1 MMRAYVDT
9 NILVDLVLS
18 RQEFLPDAQ
27 RVFAIGYAGEA
38 QLVVSALSFVNTV
51 YLGRKYKF
59 PMDDVL
65 SKLRMIA
72 DFVDVADLSGQN
84 VVDMLNSGWR
94 DYEDATQH
102 RSAID
107 EQADCIVTR
116 NKKDFKASTLPVPP
130 DVARFTFASSAIPW
144 RTTLRNRFFSPIN
157 VHCLV

>member
-1 MMRAYVDT
+1 MRAYVDT

-27 RVFAIGYAGEA
+27 RVFALGYAGEA

-84 VVDMLNSGWR
+84 VVDMLTSGWR

-116 NKKDFKASTLPVPP
+116 NKKDFKASTLPVLTP
-130 DVARFTFASSAIPW
+130 
-144 RTTLRNRFFSPIN
+144 LEFFNKMDSK
-157 VHCLV
+157 

>member
-1 MMRAYVDT
+1 MMRAYIDT

-18 RQEFLPDAQ
+18 RHEFLADAQ

-84 VVDMLNSGWR
+84 VVDMLTSGWR

-116 NKKDFKASTLPVPP
+116 NKKDFKASTLPVLTP
-130 DVARFTFASSAIPW
+130 
-144 RTTLRNRFFSPIN
+144 LEFFNKMDSK
-157 VHCLV
+157 

>member
-1 MMRAYVDT
+1 MRAYVDT

-27 RVFAIGYAGEA
+27 RVFALGYAGEA

-59 PMDDVL
+59 PMGDVL

-84 VVDMLNSGWR
+84 VVDMLTSGWR

-107 EQADCIVTR
+107 EQADFIVTR
-116 NKKDFKASTLPVPP
+116 NKKDFKASTLPVLTPLE
-130 DVARFTFASSAIPW
+130 FF
-144 RTTLRNRFFSPIN
+144 NRIDSK
-157 VHCLV
+157 

>member
-1 MMRAYVDT
+1 MRAYVDT

-84 VVDMLNSGWR
+84 VVDMLTSGWR

-116 NKKDFKASTLPVPP
+116 NKKDFKASTLPVLTPLE
-130 DVARFTFASSAIPW
+130 FF
-144 RTTLRNRFFSPIN
+144 NRID
-157 VHCLV
+157 

>member
-1 MMRAYVDT
+1 MRAYVDT

-72 DFVDVADLSGQN
+72 DFVDVSDLSGQN

-116 NKKDFKASTLPVPP
+116 NKKDFKASTLPVLTPL
-130 DVARFTFASSAIPW
+130 DFF
-144 RTTLRNRFFSPIN
+144 NRIDSK
-157 VHCLV
+157 

>member
-1 MMRAYVDT
+1 MRAYVDT

-18 RQEFLPDAQ
+18 RQEFLPNAQ

-72 DFVDVADLSGQN
+72 DFVDVSDLSGQN

-116 NKKDFKASTLPVPP
+116 NKKDFKASTLPVLTPLE
-130 DVARFTFASSAIPW
+130 FF
-144 RTTLRNRFFSPIN
+144 NRIDSK
-157 VHCLV
+157 

>member
-18 RQEFLPDAQ
+18 RQEFLPNAQ

-72 DFVDVADLSGQN
+72 DFVDVSDLSGQN

-116 NKKDFKASTLPVPP
+116 NKKDFKASTLPVLTPLE
-130 DVARFTFASSAIPW
+130 FF
-144 RTTLRNRFFSPIN
+144 NRIDSK
-157 VHCLV
+157 

>member
-1 MMRAYVDT
+1 MRAYVDT
-9 NILVDLVLS
+9 NILVDLVLA

-72 DFVDVADLSGQN
+72 DFVDVSDLSGQN

-116 NKKDFKASTLPVPP
+116 NKKDFKASTLPVLTPLE
-130 DVARFTFASSAIPW
+130 FF
-144 RTTLRNRFFSPIN
+144 NRIDSK
-157 VHCLV
+157 

>member
-72 DFVDVADLSGQN
+72 DFVDVSDLSGQN

-116 NKKDFKASTLPVPP
+116 NKKDFKASTLPVLTPLE
-130 DVARFTFASSAIPW
+130 FF
-144 RTTLRNRFFSPIN
+144 NRIDSK
-157 VHCLV
+157 

>member
-1 MMRAYVDT
+1 MRAYVDT

-84 VVDMLNSGWR
+84 VVDMLTSGWR
-94 DYEDATQH
+94 DYEDATQY

-116 NKKDFKASTLPVPP
+116 NKKDFKAGTLPVLSP
-130 DVARFTFASSAIPW
+130 VE
-144 RTTLRNRFFSPIN
+144 FFNKIDSK
-157 VHCLV
+157 

>member
-84 VVDMLNSGWR
+84 VVDMLTSGWR
-94 DYEDATQH
+94 DYEDATQY

-116 NKKDFKASTLPVPP
+116 NKKDFKAGTLPVLTP
-130 DVARFTFASSAIPW
+130 VE
-144 RTTLRNRFFSPIN
+144 FFNKIDSK
-157 VHCLV
+157 

>member
-1 MMRAYVDT
+1 MRAYVDT

-72 DFVDVADLSGQN
+72 DFVDVSDLSGQN

-116 NKKDFKASTLPVPP
+116 NKKDFKASTLPVLTPLE
-130 DVARFTFASSAIPW
+130 FFN
-144 RTTLRNRFFSPIN
+144 RNRF
-157 VHCLV
+157 

>member
-27 RVFAIGYAGEA
+27 RVFALGYAGEA

-59 PMDDVL
+59 PMGDVL

-84 VVDMLNSGWR
+84 VVDMLTSGWR

-116 NKKDFKASTLPVPP
+116 NKKDFKASTLPVLTP
-130 DVARFTFASSAIPW
+130 
-144 RTTLRNRFFSPIN
+144 LEFFNKMDSK
-157 VHCLV
+157 

>member
-1 MMRAYVDT
+1 MRAYVDT

-116 NKKDFKASTLPVPP
+116 NKKDFKASTLPVLTPLEFFNRIDSCHTVP
-130 DVARFTFASSAIPW
+130 G
-144 RTTLRNRFFSPIN
+144 TL
-157 VHCLV
+157 